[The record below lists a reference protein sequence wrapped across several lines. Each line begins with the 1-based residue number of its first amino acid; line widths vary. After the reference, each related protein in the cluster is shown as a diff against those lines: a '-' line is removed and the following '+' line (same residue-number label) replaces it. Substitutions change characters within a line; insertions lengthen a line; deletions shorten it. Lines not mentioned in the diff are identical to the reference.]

1 MKIIH
6 GKIWEHPFLELD
18 IKKLTEKAMSMD
30 KPLPEEVGKW
40 DETVKVPD
48 WPLTE
53 AMRASGDIAPD
64 EILMM
69 EREPAVVHFERL
81 IRQLEA
87 QGYKDHEI
95 EAGLEQIVYD
105 EFRGK

>member
-1 MKIIH
+1 
-6 GKIWEHPFLELD
+6 
-18 IKKLTEKAMSMD
+18 MD
-30 KPLPEEVGKW
+30 KPLPEEVGQW
-40 DETVKVPD
+40 DEKLKV
-48 WPLTE
+48 
-53 AMRASGDIAPD
+53 
-64 EILMM
+64 
-69 EREPAVVHFERL
+69 REPAVVHFERL